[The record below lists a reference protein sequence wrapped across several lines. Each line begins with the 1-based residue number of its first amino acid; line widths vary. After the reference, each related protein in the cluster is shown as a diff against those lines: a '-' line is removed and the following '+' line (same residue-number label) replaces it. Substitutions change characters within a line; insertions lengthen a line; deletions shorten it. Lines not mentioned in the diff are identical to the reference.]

1 MTHVRPASLLA
12 TLCLLIVPT
21 ALHAQFVQ
29 GGPAGADA
37 GWAPARVG
45 IRAGFDNAQSRPM
58 VGAMARIPVLPSG
71 SIELLPNADVTFLP
85 GLKQYQLNLELVY
98 VLGGRRGGFY
108 GGGGIGLRNS
118 VFGPDPTADR
128 RNERTFSLV
137 VGIRFGAV
145 GRIRPELE
153 TRWILL
159 DGPTRDPSLVNFGVT
174 VALW

>member
-1 MTHVRPASLLA
+1 MIPVRPASLVA
-12 TLCLLIVPT
+12 ALCLSLLPT
-21 ALHAQFVQ
+21 AVHAQFAQ
-29 GGPAGADA
+29 GGSADADA
-37 GWAPARVG
+37 GWAPAGVG
-45 IRAGFDNAQSRPM
+45 IRAGFDNVQSRPM
-58 VGAMARIPVLPSG
+58 LGAMARIPVVPRG

-98 VLGGRRGGFY
+98 LLSGRRGGFY

-137 VGIRFGAV
+137 AGIRFGGL

-153 TRWILL
+153 TRWILM
-159 DGPTRDPSLVNFGVT
+159 DEPTRDPSVVNFGAT
-174 VALW
+174 ITLW